1 MLIGLGRQRWADP
14 AYSAINWS
22 HPLARGLMI
31 AVPGWTSLATR
42 ELVSGRLATTTA
54 NMSIGTGGYG
64 KAFQLDGT
72 TAGTGTEWS
81 FASGDTWAIAPPL
94 TVGCVFHKVSD
105 NGSNNGTLFGVA
117 GGGIA
122 GEVWRV
128 GYIGSN
134 QFKFAYNDN
143 TSAIEVGTTSAT
155 GVRGVHSLVGTLNS
169 SGSVLYYDG
178 VQNATGAAASA
189 INYTATVRLVAGRTQ
204 GPLADIIYL
213 GVAWRRVLS
222 AVEVAQFHADPFAM
236 FRPRGAAGGLY
247 IPPVTYRRPIFQR
260 F

>member
-1 MLIGLGRQRWADP
+1 MLFGLGRRQWAVP
-14 AYSAINWS
+14 AYNAINWS
-22 HPLARGLMI
+22 HPLTRGLMI
-31 AVPGWTSLATR
+31 AVPGWHALATH

-54 NMSIGTGGYG
+54 NMTVGTGAYG
-64 KAFQLDGT
+64 RGLQLDGT

-128 GYIGSN
+128 GYIGAT
-134 QFKFAYNDN
+134 QFKFAFNDN

-155 GVRGVHSLVGTLNS
+155 GVRGIHSLVGTLNS
-169 SGSVLYYDG
+169 GGSTLYYDG
-178 VQNATGAAASA
+178 QQNATGAGASA

-204 GPLADIIYL
+204 GPLADIVYL

-236 FRPRGAAGGLY
+236 FRPRGIAGAS
-247 IPPVTYRRPIFQR
+247 IPPPGRRPIFMR